1 MSDGDF
7 LQTVSEHLG
16 LVSSLARRLARFRAG
31 RGLGAEVLP
40 AGAARPVALPPDN
53 GGGLAATIGQHL
65 ARAGH
70 CRDQGPP
77 GRGARP
83 DAGMIVGCGHDT
95 AAQAITGAVG
105 DQVHRALWQ
114 LPAVQPEAIT
124 LMDLCGCTAAEV
136 AVRWP
141 TRRRLAHGCWSPPR
155 SPATRRAAPRL
166 GHSPT
171 RGPAPVGAAAGRD
184 RRRHRPAS
192 RPPGTITGT
201 RSGGGC

>member
-1 MSDGDF
+1 MSDGEF

-83 DAGMIVGCGHDT
+83 DAGMIVACGHDT

-141 TRRRLAHGCWSPPR
+141 IRRRPPR
-155 SPATRRAAPRL
+155 SRVLVAGYAKSGSPARAFPNAWARTCRCCGWPR
-166 GHSPT
+166 
-171 RGPAPVGAAAGRD
+171 PAPTPAG
-184 RRRHRPAS
+184 
-192 RPPGTITGT
+192 
-201 RSGGGC
+201 